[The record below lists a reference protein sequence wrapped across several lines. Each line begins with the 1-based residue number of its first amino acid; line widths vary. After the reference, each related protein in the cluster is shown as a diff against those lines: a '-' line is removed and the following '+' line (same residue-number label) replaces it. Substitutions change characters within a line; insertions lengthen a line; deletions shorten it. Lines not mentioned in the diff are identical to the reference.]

1 MCTARSSREDR
12 QGQGRLWGW
21 FAWGNVSIFFLIID
35 TWKDFIWWAPL
46 LNVWNITVTVS
57 SGHVHKS
64 LKEIQLKY
72 SWRIFF
78 PKLCHLKSRH
88 LLGQGN
94 DGEHAGDVHPD
105 GLGQV
110 LVEADC
116 GSAVEHN
123 MDLGD
128 ENRDDNW
135 DAKSNERDEHIL
147 ALLPRTLC

>member
-1 MCTARSSREDR
+1 M
-12 QGQGRLWGW
+12 
-21 FAWGNVSIFFLIID
+21 
-35 TWKDFIWWAPL
+35 
-46 LNVWNITVTVS
+46 WNITVTVG

-64 LKEIQLKY
+64 LKEIPLKY
-72 SWRIFF
+72 SLRIFF
-78 PKLCHLKSRH
+78 PKLFHLESRH

-123 MDLGD
+123 VDLGD
-128 ENRDDNW
+128 VGDQNRDDNC
-135 DAKSNERDEHIL
+135 DAKSNEHDEHVL